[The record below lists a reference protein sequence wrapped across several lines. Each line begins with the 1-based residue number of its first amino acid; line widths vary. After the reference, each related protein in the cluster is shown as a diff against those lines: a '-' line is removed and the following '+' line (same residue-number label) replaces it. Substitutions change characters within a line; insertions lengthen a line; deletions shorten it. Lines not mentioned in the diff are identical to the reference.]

1 MHPVWRSVKGVKTLA
16 AYFGLSHDGTRV
28 STSTSLAISLILSLA
43 VSILLRVLFPGFS
56 PVVRLVLW
64 LVVMIVIFRWAAA
77 NAQRQGRPRR

>member
-1 MHPVWRSVKGVKTLA
+1 MTSVKTLA

-28 STSTSLAISLILSLA
+28 SASTSVAISLILSLG
-43 VSILLRVLFPGFS
+43 VSLLLRVLFPGLG

-64 LVVMIVIFRWAAA
+64 ALVMFVIFRWAAA